1 MPPVPR
7 PDWDTPPQGDFARYV
22 ERLSAGTPVAPGAR
36 SAEPHSAHT
45 RLQSPAGAPGKTAP
59 AAAPA
64 PGAAPDLGALPGRF
78 VQGVRVV
85 RGLLLLWAVLQALA
99 LWRGQGSWA
108 MLALA
113 AGLWWVLGRV
123 VQRAAR
129 LLAPPAAAQAAQ
141 GIAALQQRLQ
151 QMAKQSNKGK
161 RP

>member
-59 AAAPA
+59 APAPA

-78 VQGVRVV
+78 LQGLRVV

-108 MLALA
+108 MLAWA
-113 AGLWWVLGRV
+113 AGLWWMLGWV
-123 VQRAAR
+123 QQRAAG
-129 LLAPPAAAQAAQ
+129 LLARPAAGQ
-141 GIAALQQRLQ
+141 GIVVLQQRLQ

>member
-22 ERLSAGTPVAPGAR
+22 ERLSAGAPVAPGAR

-45 RLQSPAGAPGKTAP
+45 RLQSPEGAPGKTAP
-59 AAAPA
+59 A
-64 PGAAPDLGALPGRF
+64 PGQGARPDLGALPGRLL
-78 VQGVRVV
+78 QGLRVV
-85 RGLLLLWAVLQALA
+85 RGVLLLWAVLQALA

-108 MLALA
+108 MLAWA
-113 AGLWWVLGRV
+113 AGLWWLLGRV
-123 VQRAAR
+123 QQRAAG
-129 LLAPPAAAQAAQ
+129 LLAAPAAGQ
-141 GIAALQQRLQ
+141 GIAVLQQRLQ